1 MKWLPHRHAFI
12 AILATGGIASWA
24 VSRYLLASPEQQAQR
39 CLQVVLLLGGGP
51 LLLELLQK
59 LEKRE
64 WGADILAGISIVASV
79 LLGEYLAGALVVLM
93 LSGGETLEAYAVRSA
108 SSVLSALARRMP
120 SVAHRKR
127 NGRLEDVPIDT
138 IEVGDE
144 VVVLP
149 HESCPVDGTVV
160 EGHSV
165 MDESYLTGEP
175 FLIQKTPGTRVF
187 SGAVN
192 GDSALTIRAER
203 RADDSRFAQIM
214 RVMHESQQRRPK
226 LRRLA
231 DQFGAL
237 YTPLAVAIAM
247 AAWFSS
253 GDPVRFLAVMVI
265 ATPCPLLIGVPVA
278 IIGSISLAARR
289 SIVIRDPLVLERAP
303 TCRTMIFDKTG
314 TLTYGEPELVE
325 EFVVPPWDSDTV
337 LALVASVEQYSK
349 HPLAGAIREAA
360 RRRKLL
366 THEARRISEPPGQ
379 GLTGEVQGHTVRI
392 THRRVLL
399 AQHPEVQPH
408 LPPSST
414 GLECVILI
422 DERYAAT
429 YQFRDRPRQEGARF
443 IDHLAPSHHV
453 ERVILLSGD
462 RESEVRYLADI
473 IGVREIYAEKTP
485 EEKVEIVRAETARAP
500 TLFMGDGINDAPA
513 LLVAT
518 VGVAFGQHSDVTT
531 EAAGAV
537 IMDTTL
543 EKLDELLHI
552 SARMRTIA
560 LQTVVGGVGLSLA
573 GMGLAAAGYLPPVS
587 GALAQE
593 LIDVLA
599 IVNSLR
605 AAWPPRALR
614 DF

>member
-1 MKWLPHRHAFI
+1 
-12 AILATGGIASWA
+12 
-24 VSRYLLASPEQQAQR
+24 
-39 CLQVVLLLGGGP
+39 
-51 LLLELLQK
+51 
-59 LEKRE
+59 
-64 WGADILAGISIVASV
+64 
-79 LLGEYLAGALVVLM
+79 
-93 LSGGETLEAYAVRSA
+93 
-108 SSVLSALARRMP
+108 
-120 SVAHRKR
+120 
-127 NGRLEDVPIDT
+127 
-138 IEVGDE
+138 
-144 VVVLP
+144 
-149 HESCPVDGTVV
+149 
-160 EGHSV
+160 
-165 MDESYLTGEP
+165 
-175 FLIQKTPGTRVF
+175 
-187 SGAVN
+187 
-192 GDSALTIRAER
+192 
-203 RADDSRFAQIM
+203 
-214 RVMHESQQRRPK
+214 
-226 LRRLA
+226 
-231 DQFGAL
+231 
-237 YTPLAVAIAM
+237 
-247 AAWFSS
+247 
-253 GDPVRFLAVMVI
+253 
-265 ATPCPLLIGVPVA
+265 
-278 IIGSISLAARR
+278 
-289 SIVIRDPLVLERAP
+289 
-303 TCRTMIFDKTG
+303 MIFDKTG

-337 LALVASVEQYSK
+337 LALVASIEQYSK

-360 RRRKLL
+360 HQRKLL
-366 THEARRISEPPGQ
+366 IHEARRISEPPGQ

-392 THRRVLL
+392 THRRALL

-408 LPPSST
+408 LPPSGA

-443 IDHLAPSHHV
+443 IDHLAPSHQV

-462 RESEVRYLADI
+462 RESEVRYLAEVV
-473 IGVREIYAEKTP
+473 GVREIYAEKTP

-513 LLVAT
+513 LLAAT

-560 LQTVVGGVGLSLA
+560 LQTVIGGVGLSLA
-573 GMGLAAAGYLPPVS
+573 GMGLAAAGYLPPVT

-605 AAWPPRALR
+605 AAWPPKALR